1 MEFIL
6 CSPQMFLPFLH
17 EERQV
22 VGRACER
29 TLGHVGLFHKHHHLR
44 QNKHIYKHT
53 DKNYINKHY
62 QITIHTKVNE
72 WMK

>member
-22 VGRACER
+22 VGRACEGA
-29 TLGHVGLFHKHHHLR
+29 LGHVGLF
-44 QNKHIYKHT
+44 QASSPS
-53 DKNYINKHY
+53 
-62 QITIHTKVNE
+62 TKQTRI
-72 WMK
+72 